1 MQHTQPPIPE
11 RLRQLLG
18 TRRFE
23 HITIFSGAGMSADSG
38 IPTFRSGDNS
48 LWGAYNPQQ
57 MATPQAWKE
66 DKELI
71 WAWYEYRRHFVM
83 AAQPHPGH
91 LAVARLQ
98 QTLGASIVT
107 QNVDNLHERAGA
119 TDVLHLHGSLFA
131 PRCAACHR
139 PHAEP
144 LPPPPLEVQQQQQQQ
159 QRLKPPTCQHC
170 GGYIRPGVVWFGENL
185 DDAIVNQAIEHI
197 RHCDLLLVVGTSG
210 VVYPAASLV
219 SVAKRDTTIIE
230 INPEP
235 GDISA
240 RVAFRW
246 RVKAAI
252 GLPPS
257 EIECINSRC
266 GGCCADLP

>member
-11 RLRQLLG
+11 RLRQLLSA
-18 TRRFE
+18 RRFE
-23 HITIFSGAGMSADSG
+23 HITVFSGAGMSADSG

-48 LWGAYNPQQ
+48 LWGTYNPQQ

-66 DKELI
+66 DKELV
-71 WAWYEYRRHFVM
+71 WAWYEYRRRFVM

-131 PRCAACHR
+131 PHCTACRR

-144 LPPPPLEVQQQQQQQ
+144 LPSPPSEVQQQQQ
-159 QRLKPPTCQHC
+159 QRLKPPLCQHC

-185 DDAIVNQAIEHI
+185 DDAIVNQAIERI
-197 RHCDLLLVVGTSG
+197 RQSDLLLVVGTSG
-210 VVYPAASLV
+210 VVQPAAGLV
-219 SVAKRDTTIIE
+219 SMAKRYTTIIE

-240 RVAFRW
+240 RAAFQW
-246 RVKAAI
+246 CVTAAV
-252 GLPPS
+252 GLPAMAQWLLDND
-257 EIECINSRC
+257 IV
-266 GGCCADLP
+266 